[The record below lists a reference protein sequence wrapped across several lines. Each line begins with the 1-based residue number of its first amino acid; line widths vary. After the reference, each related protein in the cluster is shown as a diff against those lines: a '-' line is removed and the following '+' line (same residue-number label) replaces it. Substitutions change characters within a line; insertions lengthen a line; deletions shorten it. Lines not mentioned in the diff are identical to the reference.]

1 MLRAGRA
8 LQALKPCFMMGPL
21 SVAQLLPRGTL
32 KFDYIVMEDE
42 SGRMD
47 VWYNTAQRRCPPR
60 LGATVTADGNVVDV
74 AMMDIA
80 TGERVTRQV
89 FVAGSISIDDEPPL
103 ADDEVRL
110 CQLPMAE
117 QQMLALE
124 GLERL
129 EDFWSANGKRVRTV
143 VYD

>member
-1 MLRAGRA
+1 MIY
-8 LQALKPCFMMGPL
+8 
-21 SVAQLLPRGTL
+21 V
-32 KFDYIVMEDE
+32 VE
-42 SGRMD
+42 
-47 VWYNTAQRRCPPR
+47 PPR
-60 LGATVTADGNVVDV
+60 LGATLTARGNVVDV
-74 AMMDIA
+74 AMMDA
-80 TGERVTRQV
+80 TGETVTRQV